1 MLSVLAI
8 TIPIYACV
16 AVGHVAVRRGLLSRS
31 DMRVLTTFVI
41 SISLPCMLFLAIGTR
56 PVRDILNPTYL
67 AAYALGSVLAYAVG
81 YGYGRLRGA
90 GPAGRAFDGLGMSGS
105 NSGFVGYPLLLLTL
119 PDVAG
124 LVLGLS
130 MIVENLL
137 VLPLMFLLAEGRAQ
151 GHDSRAKVLATYATR
166 LTRNP
171 LLIGLVAGLIVSL
184 SGVHLPEAVLRTAD
198 LFSRA
203 GTAVALFAIGGLL
216 ATFPRG
222 GELRRVLA
230 LSLGKLLLHP
240 LLVAGVLLVLVG
252 LGLPALDPAL
262 RIGLLVTGAL
272 PIMSTMPVLA
282 HPYGESEP
290 IAGVLLVTT
299 GVSFLTLSGL
309 LGILT
314 G

>member
-56 PVRDILNPTYL
+56 PVGDILNPTYL

-151 GHDSRAKVLATYATR
+151 GHDSRAKVLA
-166 LTRNP
+166 
-171 LLIGLVAGLIVSL
+171 
-184 SGVHLPEAVLRTAD
+184 
-198 LFSRA
+198 
-203 GTAVALFAIGGLL
+203 
-216 ATFPRG
+216 
-222 GELRRVLA
+222 
-230 LSLGKLLLHP
+230 LSLIH
-240 LLVAGVLLVLVG
+240 
-252 LGLPALDPAL
+252 
-262 RIGLLVTGAL
+262 I
-272 PIMSTMPVLA
+272 
-282 HPYGESEP
+282 
-290 IAGVLLVTT
+290 
-299 GVSFLTLSGL
+299 
-309 LGILT
+309 
-314 G
+314 